1 MVEHKKGT
9 VLTLCININLGA
21 ISASMFVGKCEGKL
35 RDYYRIGKILGT
47 GMLNH
52 IAQSSWPR

>member
-52 IAQSSWPR
+52 IAQSS

>member
-9 VLTLCININLGA
+9 VLFLCLTELGA

-47 GMLNH
+47 GM
-52 IAQSSWPR
+52 